1 MNKAEL
7 ARQIAGKMDIPRAE
21 AMRYIETLK
30 EVFAETFQ
38 RDENIV
44 IQNFGSF
51 SLWKQTERPGRNPRT
66 GEQVVINA
74 RKSIKFKPGQY
85 LLDRLN
91 GGKPEEYG
99 K

>member
-7 ARQIAGKMDIPRAE
+7 ARQISCKMDIPRAE

-38 RDENIV
+38 TDENIV

-51 SLWKQTERPGRNPRT
+51 SIWEQTERPGRNPRT
-66 GEQVVINA
+66 GDPVLIPA

-85 LLDRLN
+85 LLDKLN
-91 GGKPEEYG
+91 AGKQDEYS

>member
-1 MNKAEL
+1 
-7 ARQIAGKMDIPRAE
+7 MDIPRAE

-38 RDENIV
+38 TDENIV

-51 SLWKQTERPGRNPRT
+51 SLWEQAERPGRNPRT
-66 GEQVVINA
+66 GESVLIHA

-85 LLDRLN
+85 LLDQLN
-91 GGKPEEYG
+91 AGNPEKYSH
-99 K
+99 